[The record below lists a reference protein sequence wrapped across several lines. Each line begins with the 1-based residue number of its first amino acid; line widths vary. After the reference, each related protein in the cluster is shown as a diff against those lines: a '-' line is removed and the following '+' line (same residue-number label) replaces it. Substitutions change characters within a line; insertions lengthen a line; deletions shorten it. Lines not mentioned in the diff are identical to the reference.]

1 MKKEV
6 LKDYLIIMME
16 NMILKMKKI
25 MKKLKN
31 MLKKEIIL
39 LLLRKLKKN

>member
-1 MKKEV
+1 MMKEV

>member
-1 MKKEV
+1 MKEV

>member
-1 MKKEV
+1 MMKEV

-25 MKKLKN
+25 MKKLRN

-39 LLLRKLKKN
+39 QLLRKLKKN